1 MTKPARIVDS
11 GNPPLPLLQLES
23 VSSGYD
29 GIPIVRD
36 MTLTLNRGQILAIIG
51 RNGVGKTTLVKTIA
65 GILKVIKGTIAF
77 GGEPVTHYDS
87 LAMARRGV
95 GYVPQGRGI
104 FARLTVA
111 ENLCVGETV
120 GGSAARNGHYERV
133 YDWFP
138 RLKERRSQRAG
149 TLSGGEQQMLA
160 IGRVMV
166 GHPTMLLLDEPS
178 EGIQPNVVEQIAEVI
193 MEQNARVGL
202 STLLVEQNIDFVRLA
217 ARRCLVMDK
226 GAIVAS
232 LSSEELGDPEIAS
245 RYLAI

>member
-1 MTKPARIVDS
+1 M
-11 GNPPLPLLQLES
+11 
-23 VSSGYD
+23 
-29 GIPIVRD
+29 
-36 MTLTLNRGQILAIIG
+36 
-51 RNGVGKTTLVKTIA
+51 KTIA

-77 GGEPVTHYDS
+77 GGEPVTHYDL

-149 TLSGGEQQMLA
+149 TSSGGEQQMLA

-202 STLLVEQNIDFVRLA
+202 ERSSSSRTSTSCGLRRVDASSWTKEPLSPACRAKSSAIPRSPA
-217 ARRCLVMDK
+217 A
-226 GAIVAS
+226 I
-232 LSSEELGDPEIAS
+232 S
-245 RYLAI
+245 RFRFLHLM

>member
-1 MTKPARIVDS
+1 MTFT
-11 GNPPLPLLQLES
+11 LES
-23 VSSGYD
+23 GEIL
-29 GIPIVRD
+29 GIV
-36 MTLTLNRGQILAIIG
+36 G

-65 GILKVIKGTIAF
+65 GILKVIKGTIMF
-77 GGEPVTHYDS
+77 GGEPVTHYDL
-87 LAMARRGV
+87 LAMARRGI

-104 FARLTVA
+104 FARLTVE
-111 ENLCVGETV
+111 ENLRVGETV
-120 GGSAARNGHYERV
+120 GGNAARKGQYERV

-138 RLKERRSQRAG
+138 RLKERRRQRAG

-166 GHPTMLLLDEPS
+166 GNPTMLLLDEPS

-193 MEQNARVGL
+193 LVQNTRVGL
-202 STLLVEQNIDFVRLA
+202 STLLVEQNIEFVQLA

-226 GAIVAS
+226 GTIVAS
-232 LSSEELGDPEIAS
+232 LSSDELADPEIAS

>member
-1 MTKPARIVDS
+1 MIKAAHEVDS
-11 GNPPLPLLQLES
+11 AMPPPLLQLDS
-23 VSSGYD
+23 VSSGYG

-36 MTLTLNRGQILAIIG
+36 MTFMLQTGQVLAIIG

-65 GILKVIKGTIAF
+65 GILKVIKGTIVF
-77 GGEPVTHYDS
+77 GGESVTHYDS
-87 LAMARRGV
+87 LAMARRGI

-104 FARLTVA
+104 FARLTVD
-111 ENLCVGETV
+111 ENLRVGETV
-120 GGSAARNGHYERV
+120 GSSTALNGHYERV

-138 RLKERRSQRAG
+138 RLKERRRQRAG

-166 GHPTMLLLDEPS
+166 GNPTMLLLDEPS
-178 EGIQPNVVEQIAEVI
+178 EGIQPNIVEQIAEVI
-193 MEQNARVGL
+193 IDQNTKVGL
-202 STLLVEQNIDFVRLA
+202 STLLVEQNIGFVQLA

-226 GAIVAS
+226 GTVVAS
-232 LSSEELGDPEIAS
+232 LTSDQLGDSEVAS